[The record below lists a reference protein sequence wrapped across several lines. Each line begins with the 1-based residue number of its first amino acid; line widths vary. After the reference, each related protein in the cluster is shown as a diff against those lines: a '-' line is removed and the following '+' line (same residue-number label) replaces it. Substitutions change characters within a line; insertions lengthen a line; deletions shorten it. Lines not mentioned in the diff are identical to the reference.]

1 VIGVQPVLVSGEA
14 LAEVPPG
21 RRGRVPR
28 FLRRPGGA
36 FGAGWLILVLALSVT
51 APLWQ
56 PYPENAQDLSRILA
70 GPSRAHWLGTDDL
83 GRDILTRI
91 FAAGGQSLL
100 AAATT
105 VAVAFAIALPL
116 VFLAAERP
124 RAERWTSRGA
134 EVQLALPSLVILL
147 AVIGAFGV
155 RVYLV
160 MALLGVL
167 VAPAI
172 YRVLLGLAQ
181 SLHQRLHVD
190 AARVDGVGTVGLNA
204 RHVLPGM
211 ATVIAVQA
219 SQLFAVS
226 ILVQSGLAFMGF
238 GPADPAPSWGGMIA
252 LASQYVYNDPWMM
265 VPTGAVLAI
274 TVVAANLVA
283 DALAF
288 PAGSRRRRRKSHTIS
303 PDAAGP
309 PTAMHTSLGD
319 TRAEPRPLLEASRL
333 TVGLADGP
341 SLVTDVNLA
350 LQEGHVLGLAG
361 ESGCGKT
368 ITALSLLGLLP
379 DGVVATGGS
388 LRWHGRELLSLS
400 EREWVSLRGRE
411 IAMVPQDPMVAL
423 DPLFTI
429 GYQLTTPIRRLRG
442 LERRE
447 ARQRAIEQLTRVG
460 IHEPEHV
467 MRLRAHEVSGGM
479 AQRIAIALALSGTPR
494 LIVADEPTTALDVTT
509 QAEILDLLR
518 SLVDEAGI
526 AVLIVSHD
534 LGVIADICDD
544 VAIMYAGNI
553 VEQGPTETVL
563 EAPRHPY
570 TMALLAADPH
580 VPAGQPV
587 PSRLAAIAGTVPA
600 PGEWPAGCRFAA
612 RCRFALPGCEA
623 PVALSTA
630 PDGTRVRCVRSDEIR
645 ERGMRWEAAQDLA
658 DAAGVE
664 TGART

>member
-1 VIGVQPVLVSGEA
+1 
-14 LAEVPPG
+14 
-21 RRGRVPR
+21 
-28 FLRRPGGA
+28 
-36 FGAGWLILVLALSVT
+36 
-51 APLWQ
+51 
-56 PYPENAQDLSRILA
+56 
-70 GPSRAHWLGTDDL
+70 
-83 GRDILTRI
+83 
-91 FAAGGQSLL
+91 
-100 AAATT
+100 
-105 VAVAFAIALPL
+105 
-116 VFLAAERP
+116 
-124 RAERWTSRGA
+124 
-134 EVQLALPSLVILL
+134 
-147 AVIGAFGV
+147 
-155 RVYLV
+155 
-160 MALLGVL
+160 
-167 VAPAI
+167 
-172 YRVLLGLAQ
+172 
-181 SLHQRLHVD
+181 
-190 AARVDGVGTVGLNA
+190 
-204 RHVLPGM
+204 
-211 ATVIAVQA
+211 
-219 SQLFAVS
+219 
-226 ILVQSGLAFMGF
+226 MGF
-238 GPADPAPSWGGMIA
+238 GPAAPAPSWGGMIA
-252 LASQYVYNDPWMM
+252 VASQHVYDDPWMM

-283 DALAF
+283 DALAAHKGI
-288 PAGSRRRRRKSHTIS
+288 PAGSWRRRRKSHTVS
-303 PDAAGP
+303 PDSAGP
-309 PTAMHTSLGD
+309 PAAMQTSLGD

-341 SLVTDVNLA
+341 SLVTDVNLV

-379 DGVVATGGS
+379 GGVVATGGS
-388 LRWHGRELLSLS
+388 LRWRGRELLSLS

-429 GYQLTTPIRRLRG
+429 GYQLTTPIRRFRG
-442 LERRE
+442 LGRRQ

-460 IHEPEHV
+460 IDEAERV
-467 MRLRAHEVSGGM
+467 MRLRPHEVSGGM

-526 AVLIVSHD
+526 AVLIVSHN

-544 VAIMYAGNI
+544 VVIMYAGNV

-587 PSRLAAIAGTVPA
+587 PSRLAAIAGTVPV

-612 RCRFALPGCEA
+612 RCRFARPGCEA

-645 ERGMRWEAAQDLA
+645 ERGMRWDAAQDLA